1 MTPEAPTLKN
11 INQPYYC
18 TIVIRTHCIHSFH
31 YNFVWI
37 REWKG
42 REGRGWLLVEGK
54 GGGGPVIESEEVVT
68 QCLLGTRLG
77 WVALAGGWCTV
88 CHGTS
93 GLGQG
98 DTHSLTFITD
108 MTTSESEPEIH
119 QCDYISCKTYSLPV
133 LRSGILDVADPFH
146 F

>member
-1 MTPEAPTLKN
+1 M
-11 INQPYYC
+11 
-18 TIVIRTHCIHSFH
+18 
-31 YNFVWI
+31 
-37 REWKG
+37 
-42 REGRGWLLVEGK
+42 VEGK
-54 GGGGPVIESEEVVT
+54 GGGGPAIESEEVGT
-68 QCLLGTRLG
+68 QCILGR
-77 WVALAGGWCTV
+77 VASAGGWCTA

-119 QCDYISCKTYSLPV
+119 QCDYCVVISISCKTFSLSV
-133 LRSGILDVADPFH
+133 LRSGMLDVADPFH